1 MGLSSG
7 YSGGLG
13 GGLSGGLGGGEW
25 LCGYGIC
32 MNSKHRL

>member
-25 LCGYGIC
+25 FCRYGIC